1 MTITMKTHV
10 GLFLTLC
17 FAAMAWAEP
26 REIASSLTLDQV
38 VNAALQENP
47 QLRSLRA
54 KWEATKE
61 RPVQERA
68 LPNPTLN
75 YSGMDMIS
83 GGNWPDTGEKRV
95 GVEQSFPWFGKLGL
109 KGKIAEKDAETMQRE
124 HETMQ
129 REVLMMAKETYFDLY
144 AVQHTLPIT
153 RAEEDV
159 LKRIEQIAE
168 TKYSTGE
175 ASQQDVLKAQAEI
188 TMLKQKLLELEQQET
203 VLKAKLNQLLNRR
216 ADAPLGLAVTA
227 PPSGIDVQSEALF
240 SIADKNRPEIKGAEA
255 QIQRSQYGRDLMEK
269 EFFPEYR
276 LGVEYRNVGVDWS
289 NFNRSD
295 NMLMSTIGIDLPI
308 WQTKYRAGVREAEKM
323 IESSRAALE
332 AAQRQTSFDVQDAQ
346 FKLLTA
352 RRTLALYRD
361 ALVPQAEARFEAS
374 KAGYRTGKVDFL
386 DLLESERFLL
396 NARVMAAMAEGN
408 IGVQHARLERALG
421 TGLTKLEEKK

>member
-1 MTITMKTHV
+1 MTIAMKTHV
-10 GLFLTLC
+10 GLLLTLC

-38 VNAALQENP
+38 VNSTLHENP

-95 GVEQSFPWFGKLGL
+95 VVQQSFPWFGKLGL
-109 KGKIAEKDAETMQRE
+109 KDKIAEKDAETMQRE
-124 HETMQ
+124 YETVQ
-129 REVLMMAKETYFDLY
+129 HEVLMMVKETYFDLY
-144 AVQHTLPIT
+144 AVQHALPIT

-203 VLKAKLNQLLNRR
+203 VLKAKLNQFLNRR

-227 PPSGIDVQSEALF
+227 PPAGTDVQNEALF
-240 SIADKNRPEIKGAEA
+240 SVADKNRPEIKGVEA
-255 QIQRSQYGRDLMEK
+255 QIQRSQYQRDLMNK

-289 NFNRSD
+289 NFSRSD
-295 NMLMSTIGIDLPI
+295 NMLMFTIGIDLPI

-352 RRTLALYRD
+352 QRTLALYRD

-374 KAGYRTGKVDFL
+374 EAGYRTGKVDFL

-396 NARVMAAMAEGN
+396 NARVMIAMAEGN
-408 IGVQHARLERALG
+408 IGVQHARLERAVG
-421 TGLTKLEEKK
+421 TELTKLEEKK